1 LEEHLF
7 DEPEPL
13 ERGPR
18 GIDPELPA
26 KSYFNRVQSIPLLIR
41 AEEDELI
48 ERWQRFRDEKARD
61 QVIRSHLRMPPAIAR
76 KAVRDRKPSK
86 YVMSSAALVDAWNGH
101 WELIEELTAEGNLA
115 LVKSVDCFDPTKGNA
130 FATYAGRCIKNAVKR
145 RLRSLASVVH
155 RPWGKSTP
163 VDIYIDS
170 GLPDMVRTEDY
181 CGSRANPTVSDDPED
196 DPGDDAAESRRGAF
210 SRLRREPDKKF
221 DFDLLVNALPKL
233 ERKVIRFRL
242 AGLKLREV
250 GEELGVSTS
259 TAWRIERSARKL
271 WNSSLSSCQATL
283 VGG

>member
-13 ERGPR
+13 EPDPE
-18 GIDPELPA
+18 GIDAELPA
-26 KSYFNRVQSIPLLIR
+26 KSYFKRAQSIPLLTR
-41 AEEDELI
+41 AEQDELI
-48 ERWQRFRDEKARD
+48 KRWQRFRDEKARD
-61 QVIRSHLRMPPAIAR
+61 QVIRAHLRMPLAIAR

-86 YVMSSAALVDAWNGH
+86 YVMSSAVLVDAWKGH

-115 LVKSVDCFDPTKGNA
+115 LMESVDYFDPTKGNV

-155 RPWGKSTP
+155 RPWGKPAP